1 MFTMPILNDRP
12 TIKWTPNKPRQKTIQ
27 KRISRF
33 LTKFKAFY
41 LIADNEEFFI
51 DGGRWIYLKTE
62 SGKYN
67 KFIGHAKNFFPFI
80 ETKHTIAWGSWRI
93 KDV

>member
-1 MFTMPILNDRP
+1 MPILNERP
-12 TIKWTPNKPRQKTIQ
+12 TIKWTPNKPRQKTMQ

-41 LIADNEEFFI
+41 LIIEDEEFFI
-51 DGGRWIYLKTE
+51 DSGRWVFLKTE

-67 KFIGHAKNFFPFI
+67 KLIGHAKNFFPFI
-80 ETKHTIAWGSWRI
+80 ETKNTIEWGSWR
-93 KDV
+93 

>member
-41 LIADNEEFFI
+41 LIVDDEEFFI
-51 DGGRWIYLKTE
+51 DGGRWIFLKTD

-67 KFIGHAKNFFPFI
+67 KLIGHAKNFFHFMENKNPI
-80 ETKHTIAWGSWRI
+80 EWGSWR
-93 KDV
+93 

>member
-1 MFTMPILNDRP
+1 MLYMPLINKRP
-12 TIKWTPNKPRQKTIQ
+12 TLKWDPINTRQKIIQ
-27 KRISRF
+27 RRINR
-33 LTKFKAFY
+33 LLKKFTAFY
-41 LIADNEEFFI
+41 LIVGNEEFFI
-51 DGGRWIYLKTE
+51 DGGRWIYMKTD

-80 ETKHTIAWGSWRI
+80 ETKKSIPWGSWRI